1 MYAVLDLCFLILTAQ
16 YNNTGSFKKSQCLGT
31 TPEQLNG
38 VGAQA
43 SIFLKAFY

>member
-1 MYAVLDLCFLILTAQ
+1 MHVVLELCLLILTAQ
-16 YNNTGSFKKSQCLGT
+16 YDNTGSFKKSWCLGT

-38 VGAQA
+38 VGTQA